1 MALFGDQSILFTCFA
16 LIPAK
21 ITINKA
27 NFWIFQNKN
36 TTLNIFSVKNAK
48 KHIKSINN
56 HNCMESVITTAK
68 RSTSYT
74 NITKTMPKNKL
85 NLLHIRL

>member
-1 MALFGDQSILFTCFA
+1 
-16 LIPAK
+16 
-21 ITINKA
+21 
-27 NFWIFQNKN
+27 
-36 TTLNIFSVKNAK
+36 
-48 KHIKSINN
+48 
-56 HNCMESVITTAK
+56 MESVITTAK